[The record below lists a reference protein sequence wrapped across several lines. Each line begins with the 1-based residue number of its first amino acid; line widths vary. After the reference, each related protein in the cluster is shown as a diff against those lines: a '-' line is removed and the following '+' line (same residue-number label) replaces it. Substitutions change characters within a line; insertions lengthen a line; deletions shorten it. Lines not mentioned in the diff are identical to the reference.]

1 LRRTDYQLA
10 LGLALVNAGSL
21 DEASIYLNEALKE
34 NPGSGPA
41 NLGLARIA
49 ARQGKIDEAI
59 GYYQRAIYG
68 QWPQKTPER
77 RLDTR
82 LELAETLGK
91 AGRSAQA
98 QAELLTTAAALPDDL
113 ALRQRVARMLIDYGV
128 PESAVRLLS
137 GDTEKEN
144 PDSATYLLLGDAEFA
159 AGDYTAAQRDFD
171 AALRTDPGD
180 AAAAR
185 QSEICGQVLAL
196 DPTLDGVPAA
206 ERFRRSRELLQQ
218 VLGEVVLCAKA
229 GAGNDDAV
237 RAAQLALA
245 GHKRPESYSDAAEA
259 NEATARQLWAERLKR
274 CSAPA
279 AEDAAALVMEKLA
292 RR

>member
-1 LRRTDYQLA
+1 MDASSRLPALSSLCRTDYRLA

-21 DEASIYLNEALKE
+21 DEASIYLNATLKE

-82 LELAETLGK
+82 LELVETLAK

-128 PESAVRLLS
+128 PESAVQLLR
-137 GDTEKEN
+137 GDAEKEN
-144 PDSATYLLLGDAEFA
+144 PDGATYLLL
-159 AGDYTAAQRDFD
+159 
-171 AALRTDPGD
+171 
-180 AAAAR
+180 
-185 QSEICGQVLAL
+185 
-196 DPTLDGVPAA
+196 
-206 ERFRRSRELLQQ
+206 
-218 VLGEVVLCAKA
+218 
-229 GAGNDDAV
+229 
-237 RAAQLALA
+237 
-245 GHKRPESYSDAAEA
+245 
-259 NEATARQLWAERLKR
+259 
-274 CSAPA
+274 
-279 AEDAAALVMEKLA
+279 
-292 RR
+292 